1 MITTAN
7 TAQLRAQIKAWRLAG
22 ETIAFVP
29 TMGNLHLG
37 HLTLVAE
44 AKKRATKI
52 VASIFVNPMQF
63 DNPNDLTN
71 YPRTLEQDSEQLI
84 AQGVDLL
91 FTPTPEIMY
100 PKGLDAQTF
109 VEVPGI
115 SDILC
120 GASRPGHFRG
130 VATIVTKLFNLVTPD
145 IACFGTK
152 DYQQL
157 QVIRA
162 MVEDLSI
169 DTEIIGVET
178 VRESSGLAK
187 SSRNGYLTADE
198 LTVAPLLYQVMQ
210 QLAKA
215 VKQGESITEQI
226 SLAIARLDVSDFTT
240 DYVKVRYADDLTNA
254 TTADRQL
261 VILAAAFLG
270 KARLIDNL
278 VFEPSA

>member
-1 MITTAN
+1 MITTEN